1 MHNRG
6 KTEMPSGTNARKQR
20 KRNGKL
26 VGSTKVKVSTVSTV
40 SKNSVLLAI
49 VSGINDAQQLEM
61 KKI

>member
-26 VGSTKVKVSTVSTV
+26 VDSTKVKVSTV

-49 VSGINDAQQLEM
+49 VSGIHDAQQLEM